1 MFVEIEWL
9 LKSTVKASS
18 AGLFSTMAQLI
29 IEEAP
34 QNGKELYDTIGQH
47 LADAPDSYNR
57 AMKKLF
63 TDLFKGLDAKKL
75 IGAKKE
81 KKVEEKKAVSD
92 EESSIAAETDTHS
105 QTDVSEQGTPGINKE
120 TSDVSFSEPR

>member
-1 MFVEIEWL
+1 MQFAKKTHKPAKNQEDLPTPVVATGKSEAEMFTEIEWL

-34 QNGKELYDTIGQH
+34 QNGKELYDSIGKH
-47 LADAPDSYNR
+47 IADAPDSYNR
-57 AMKKLF
+57 QMKKLF
-63 TDLFKGLDAKKL
+63 TDLFKALDSKKL

-92 EESSIAAETDTHS
+92 DENSS
-105 QTDVSEQGTPGINKE
+105 
-120 TSDVSFSEPR
+120 